1 MHRADR
7 RLARAPRQRTAQSSA
22 ARAQPVLRGGGRAR
36 LRRREAVPAAAGHG
50 TLPRLRRALAPLRLL
65 CPRRGAPLHT
75 TRHLATHYLPPTT
88 HHLPPT
94 THHPPPATHHPPPTT
109 HHPLLPRQAF
119 LKRSGT
125 DLLYFAFN
133 MPMDLLL
140 LCSSGFSVSLW
151 LSLNA
156 YQVSQVARS
165 WEAASAWEVVG
176 EWLLRGWK

>member
-1 MHRADR
+1 M
-7 RLARAPRQRTAQSSA
+7 
-22 ARAQPVLRGGGRAR
+22 
-36 LRRREAVPAAAGHG
+36 EKVPF
-50 TLPRLRRALAPLRLL
+50 
-65 CPRRGAPLHT
+65 
-75 TRHLATHYLPPTT
+75 
-88 HHLPPT
+88 
-94 THHPPPATHHPPPTT
+94 
-109 HHPLLPRQAF
+109 LPRQAF